1 MNITLIITFAVIL
14 VSFVVTVFRDIS
26 MSTIFNLDAFL
37 IVIGG
42 TSISLLVGFPTRRIS
57 DTIDD
62 VIKAYSKEKNKEDL
76 TRDIVAISKLHGKAT
91 IRDIEKKMEDID
103 DTFLKLGINLLINAH
118 NKNEIKEIMEREMM
132 IRIMRY
138 NFSQN
143 LLNTIARLT
152 PSFGLAGTVI
162 SLIKMFGNFKSIDT
176 IAPMITVALMST
188 LYGVIIAN
196 LIMVPLSSKLKEK
209 AILSETIMKITID
222 GIMAIH
228 DMEHPLKVE
237 DRVSGYRDLEN
248 AGMTRSGSTFIP
260 FISSWNAR

>member
-1 MNITLIITFAVIL
+1 MNIPLVLTFAIIL
-14 VSFVVTVFRDIS
+14 ISFVMTVFKDIG

-42 TSISLLVGFPTRRIS
+42 TSIALLVGFPTRRIS

-62 VIKAYSKEKNKEDL
+62 VINAYSKQMNKEDL
-76 TRDIVAISKLHGKAT
+76 TKDIVGISKLYGKAP
-91 IRDIEKKMEDID
+91 IRDIENKINEIH
-103 DTFLKLGINLLINAH
+103 DTFLKLGLNLLINAH

-132 IRIMRY
+132 FRIMRY

-143 LLNTIARLT
+143 LLNTVARLT

-162 SLIKMFGNFKSIDT
+162 SLVKMFGHFTSIET
-176 IAPMITVALMST
+176 IAPLITVALMST

-196 LIMVPLSSKLKEK
+196 LIMVPLSAKLKEK
-209 AILSETIMKITID
+209 SILSETIMKITID
-222 GIMAIH
+222 GIMAVH

-237 DRVSGYRDLEN
+237 DRVGGYQDLGK
-248 AGMTRSGSTFIP
+248 AGMTMSDNTFIP
-260 FISSWNAR
+260 LRNSWTSR

>member
-1 MNITLIITFAVIL
+1 MNITLIITFAIIL
-14 VSFVVTVFRDIS
+14 VSFVMTVFRDIS

-62 VIKAYSKEKNKEDL
+62 VIKAYSKEKNKKDL
-76 TRDIVAISKLHGKAT
+76 TRDIIAISKLYGKAP
-91 IRDIEKKMEDID
+91 IRDIENKISEID
-103 DTFLKLGINLLINAH
+103 DTFLKLGLNLLINSH
-118 NKNEIKEIMEREMM
+118 KKNEIKEIMEREMM

-143 LLNTIARLT
+143 LLNTVARLT

-162 SLIKMFGNFKSIDT
+162 SLIKMFGHFTSIET
-176 IAPMITVALMST
+176 IAPLITVALMST

-209 AILSETIMKITID
+209 SILSETIMKITIE
-222 GIMAIH
+222 GIMAVH

-237 DRVSGYRDLEN
+237 DRVGGYQNLEN
-248 AGMTRSGSTFIP
+248 AGMTRSDRTFIP
-260 FISSWNAR
+260 LRNSWTTR